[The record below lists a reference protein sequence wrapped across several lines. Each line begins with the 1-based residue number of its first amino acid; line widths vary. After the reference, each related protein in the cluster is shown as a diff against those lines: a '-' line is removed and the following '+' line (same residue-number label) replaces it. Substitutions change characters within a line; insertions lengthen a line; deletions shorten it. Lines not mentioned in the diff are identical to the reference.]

1 MADIYKLWEGKEMLK
16 KHGKIRAWQQRFKSE
31 RYFLEKIMKPGMS
44 VFDVGCAGGD
54 LYHGLKKRYKKIKY
68 TGVDGSAALI
78 ASAKAMAPEAEFIL
92 SNAFSLRKKFKNRK
106 FDLVTATG
114 VFQHEPKHR
123 ELLKFMVD
131 HTKEGGY
138 ILFDVK
144 LFHSHARLRDIKISY
159 CDFPDPVYFIVL
171 NLKDLIEMIL
181 LNRGIADSISIYG
194 YYSGTHH
201 SVRLPK
207 SVKEEVCSAHVL
219 LRRGKKSENRLLDL
233 NLILP
238 DIFIKELLKK

>member
-1 MADIYKLWEGKEMLK
+1 LWEGKEMLK
-16 KHGKIRAWQQRFKSE
+16 KHGKIRPWRQRFRSE

-54 LYHGLKKRYKKIKY
+54 LYHGLKKKYKKIKY
-68 TGVDGSAALI
+68 TGVDGSGALI
-78 ASAKAMAPEAEFIL
+78 AKAKARAPEAEFIL
-92 SNAFSLRKKFKNRK
+92 SNIFNLKKEFKNRK

-114 VFQHEPKHR
+114 VFQHEPKHK

-144 LFHSHARLRDIKISY
+144 FFHSHPKLCDIKISY

-171 NLKDLIEMIL
+171 NLKDLTGIIL
-181 LNRGIADSISIYG
+181 ANKNIADSISAYG
-194 YYSGTHH
+194 YYSGVHS

-219 LRRGKKSENRLLDL
+219 LRRGKKNEDRLLNF

-238 DIFIKELLKK
+238 DVFIKGLFQK